1 MIFIVMN
8 NKMEFIIDI
17 DDFPNTKD
25 FYNTLRSF
33 FTDKKKIQLFY
44 NLSKGKLDKSGEDME
59 NPEFDITNSVSFGLS
74 FQRDRVKITMSFN

>member
-1 MIFIVMN
+1 MN

-17 DDFPNTKD
+17 DDFPNTRD

-33 FTDKKKIQLFY
+33 LTDKKKIQLFY
-44 NLSKGKLDKSGEDME
+44 NLSKGKLDNSGEDTE
-59 NPEFDITNSVSFGLS
+59 APQIDIMNSVSFGLS